1 MMASKW
7 GKIAAPEF
15 SHPTGRRRSRSIC
28 SSVVDFVDSAAVHN
42 SSLVCSHS
50 QESQIWLEYV
60 AERSS
65 ELKKAGRLDI
75 EPYLSSPRSSLIEF
89 GDYFLDKNT
98 QELTSF
104 CSASSKIIGENKFLF
119 PMGNAVRASPFL

>member
-1 MMASKW
+1 M
-7 GKIAAPEF
+7 
-15 SHPTGRRRSRSIC
+15 
-28 SSVVDFVDSAAVHN
+28 DFVDSAAVYN

-75 EPYLSSPRSSLIEF
+75 EPYLSSPRFSLIEF
-89 GDYFLDKNT
+89 GDYFLDKTT

-104 CSASSKIIGENKFLF
+104 CSASPKIIGENKLLF